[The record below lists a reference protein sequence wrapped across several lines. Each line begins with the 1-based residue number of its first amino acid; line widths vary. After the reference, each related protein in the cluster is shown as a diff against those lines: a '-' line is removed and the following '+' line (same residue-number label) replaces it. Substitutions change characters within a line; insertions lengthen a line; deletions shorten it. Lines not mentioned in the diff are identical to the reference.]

1 MSNTL
6 GLAGSALAP
15 TAEAEPDPA
24 ILRMEFNEIMRAS
37 DAGEFEYK
45 GNPND
50 LKAKAEHEEKTRQRI
65 RRGIEL
71 SQILRRQNTG
81 PAKPKAAGGRAKRSS
96 KLAIDAA
103 AAAAKLLE

>member
-1 MSNTL
+1 MTSTL
-6 GLAGSALAP
+6 GLTGSALAP
-15 TAEAEPDPA
+15 TAEPEPDPA
-24 ILRMEFNEIMRAS
+24 VLRMEFNEIMRAS

-45 GNPND
+45 GDPND
-50 LKAKAEHEEKTRQRI
+50 VKAKAEHEEKTRLRI

-81 PAKPKAAGGRAKRSS
+81 PAKPKAAGRAKRGS